1 MAITAPNTST
11 TVTAPRTD
19 QGYGAPLA
27 TVTTLFFMW
36 GFLTCLNDILVPHL
50 KSIFDLNY
58 AQAMLIQFAFFGA
71 YFVFSIPSAKLID
84 WIGYQ
89 RSMVAGLLTMGVGAF
104 LFVPAASAPSYPL
117 FLGALIVLAA
127 GITCL
132 QVAANPYVTVLG
144 RPERAS
150 SRLNLTQAFNSLGTF
165 LAPFFGGLLILSATA
180 KSIGDIRALAPDAL
194 QAYRLHEAATVKTP
208 YVGLGIALVVLA
220 VAIGSFRLPKIEHA
234 QHKVGEKVNDSIWN
248 HWNLI
253 FGAIAIFVYV
263 GGEVSIGS
271 FLVNY
276 FSQPE
281 IGGLTEKVA
290 AGFVALYWGGA
301 MVGRFFGSAL
311 LSGAKAVYMGLA
323 SVGGVLLFLI
333 SSWVAHT
340 WADKLAAPVGH
351 LDFVALLWAL
361 VSVLVAA
368 RPLFALVAVVAAV
381 LGIGMALRGG
391 RLVVPTR
398 LLLGICAVC
407 AASLVAI
414 SMLATGHVAM
424 WSIILVGFFNSIMF
438 PSIFTLG
445 VAELGPLTG
454 DGSGVMIMAIVGG
467 AIVPVMQGA
476 IADRIGIHHAFFLP
490 VLCYLYIL
498 FFAISGSRP
507 NSERYA
513 KG

>member
-1 MAITAPNTST
+1 MAIATPNTST
-11 TVTAPRTD
+11 TATAPGTG
-19 QGYGAPLA
+19 QSYGAPLA

-50 KSIFDLNY
+50 KSIFDLSY
-58 AQAMLIQFAFFGA
+58 AQVMLIQFAFFGA
-71 YFVFSIPSAKLID
+71 YFIFSIPSARIID

-89 RSMVAGLLTMGVGAF
+89 RSMVVGLLTMGLGAF
-104 LFVPAASAPSYPL
+104 LFVPAASVPSFPL

-144 RPERAS
+144 KPETAS

-165 LAPFFGGLLILSATA
+165 LAPFFGGLLILSAAPKTMN
-180 KSIGDIRALAPDAL
+180 DIRAMAPDVL

-220 VAIGSFRLPKIEHA
+220 VAIGSFKLPTIEHA
-234 QHKVGEKVNDSIWN
+234 QHKVGEKVNDSIWR
-248 HWNLI
+248 HPNLI

-276 FSQPE
+276 FGQPE

-290 AGFVALYWGGA
+290 ASFVAFYWGGA
-301 MVGRFFGSAL
+301 MVGRFIGSAL
-311 LSGAKAVYMGLA
+311 LQK
-323 SVGGVLLFLI
+323 
-333 SSWVAHT
+333 
-340 WADKLAAPVGH
+340 
-351 LDFVALLWAL
+351 
-361 VSVLVAA
+361 VST
-368 RPLFALVAVVAAV
+368 
-381 LGIGMALRGG
+381 RG
-391 RLVVPTR
+391 
-398 LLLGICAVC
+398 LLGICAVC
-407 AASLVAI
+407 AAALVAI
-414 SMLATGHVAM
+414 SMLSTGHTAM
-424 WSIILVGFFNSIMF
+424 YSIILVGFFNSIMF

-454 DGSGVMIMAIVGG
+454 DGSGIMIMAIVGG
-467 AIVPVMQGA
+467 AIIPVAQGA

-490 VLCYLYIL
+490 VVCYLYIL
-498 FFAISGSRP
+498 YFALSGSKP
-507 NSERYA
+507 NSQRYA
-513 KG
+513 KA